1 MANEFDNTSSD
12 LDLGPKKPQLINYQN
27 VYDALKDNDILM
39 NRSGVFLPDGGFA
52 KTPDDLKNLL
62 GDEKSVN
69 SFFNYYKDSPKFKTF
84 GVSDP
89 KTLFGKLNESTKG
102 FAWAPSVNK
111 VDKIETYGLDKLDA
125 STSSDD
131 SENEKN
137 LIFSRIATSGINIT
151 PEGKELGTVAEFE
164 NFTYQPEVFEKWV
177 SENKEKAMSVGVNPY
192 SVRDAFQTKK
202 KTGDLDSEKQS
213 YDIDVAN
220 SELTNSIVA
229 NYGVNEEEIGQL
241 VDETFSNPS
250 YAMDISNKG
259 KSFYNDETGQ
269 TQDLKNITMSDLMA
283 DAQDRGL
290 SEEEAF
296 SYLNSFRGKFLDKQA
311 RALDYQNNT
320 NAKTFDGAPVT
331 LGSTNAYQIRMDND
345 GFNML
350 DENLKQI
357 SKEYSKLDELT
368 RISQTLKKEGT
379 FKQSGRNSEIEQ
391 QIITQ
396 KNLIAKLQKEADI
409 SSAVIYDPI
418 QRVPVDAEVASAAIS
433 KANSKYGQEYYD
445 RTLFGEMKKER
456 NSLMLQVKNLK
467 DKVLADADRLS
478 KRAELGLMGPES
490 QNEQLALQSNQQL
503 YVEKT
508 AELIALNKGIYTNSN
523 PLKRETQ
530 SIGESTVRVFN
541 RDYLGGTD
549 FYSKITPAD
558 EAYQLSKFMQNKGF
572 YVSEKDLLKTKETIA
587 EQVGAGIPS
596 TVQAM
601 LEIGVYEAVGNYAGG
616 VITATKYFTAAK
628 EFIKLKYGKG
638 GVKMFETFVEG
649 GMQLA
654 IKEAAYIGAGQSAA
668 GALGE
673 IYAEKGFD
681 AIALNDRFKK
691 LVAGKSR
698 FGYIIG
704 RYLSGTAGET
714 LSEVA
719 GNVADM
725 MVEYGYNPKE
735 AFDLATRDGQ
745 WQVILS
751 MSALLTAPGDIK
763 TAFKTQQKFREEIIS
778 RGGQDFDPL
787 TMEYSRLVDQVVE
800 QTSSEVPV
808 TQEEDM
814 QPVEPELPDGTVD
827 MGDAPIEEPA
837 VSEQIPQE
845 KANEVKNKEKLE
857 VEKRKADL
865 GEEFH
870 RVEKDGTIDK
880 SVTYKYDEKTGN
892 LQSKGYSR
900 FNSSFQDV
908 NSELKQQVESEVAQD
923 GMLSK
928 SKGLEIAKE
937 ILGIDENSKLVFKDG
952 KLFYSKDQ
960 LQKNASENIK
970 NVKSSAKNQVKK
982 LNEKAKTIKEK
993 IFSDVEDA
1001 YTTSPT
1007 ANAASANDAGFNR
1020 FLQIYKSAFGGKLR
1034 TNLHSL
1040 FFDGAK
1046 FNPDARKG
1054 IPRISDYIA
1063 PILDRFSN
1071 ANNANSN
1078 IVNRVVSSVI
1088 NSKYFKDSLGSD
1100 LAALEADGLT
1110 SDAAMTLVT
1119 DMLLDSHND
1128 VLENIFDGDELKI
1141 QEFKTMRDSLN
1152 DHIQK
1157 EYIGKQSNANSP
1169 AFYNN
1174 RMEEVVKKTTD
1185 AEMAMKAKDYK
1196 VVEEEK
1202 RQIQNTGKM
1211 ARGEDYSA
1219 EEVNAI
1225 RYSQGKMGASD
1236 FLNSLN
1242 ENTENLTEEQIK
1254 ETADKRANELNV
1266 YENFK
1271 GYQEKLGEF
1280 KKTRKARI
1288 AKIKKS
1294 GLEKNFDFEVYGS
1307 GSTKPGDNIFAIIGA
1322 AIKKPLKL
1330 SKQKNYAANLMNT
1343 MVEFAA
1349 LRAGISADD
1358 FLDTKLHF
1366 DRITREQLAAL
1377 EGQML
1382 YSKDGELEVLKAMQ
1396 DNADLVDGT
1405 AEKNL
1410 LNAHAF
1416 LEAGIDPSVVYHAT
1430 GWYKSKAGKYVYKYG
1445 NPERIQFK
1453 EALNLEKLKYS
1464 IDTLGNLIT
1473 LPESL
1478 LKDFPELSDINVQ
1491 ISSEDSSYISILSKL
1506 KTIEGLELFDTSAVS
1521 ISENKIVIRIDNAK
1535 INSDHVRSLVEEA
1548 IRKLVVK
1555 KYNLQNI
1562 QSTKSKNVIVSE
1574 VLSSE
1579 IAQFEGF
1586 SGLTEVINNLNQI
1599 FTENMDIADALYS
1612 ALYYSSIGSPAVE
1625 SLRVAL
1631 KDPVAKVLVESLLQ
1645 KTNIIDSY
1653 FKIFENNLNFQSN
1666 PLEFIENN
1674 SIVSLLQHLKA
1685 TDNISEVKLQNQKSR
1700 LLLEQMQSM
1709 LFSELDSEKLL
1720 ELKPQVEKFRKL
1732 LKVDDRRLRFLDD
1745 YVYSDILLNDTI
1757 TTRSA
1762 ISGFL
1767 QAFSNDAS
1775 LSAVQKQKVLN
1786 FSEKVRLSYEMGS
1799 ADLVNL
1805 GIGNLK
1811 QELNNPNF
1819 DKLFFEL
1826 TALDGQATRKA
1837 ADVFR
1842 YFIEFNTTFSG
1853 DVDLTF
1859 EETSTNSIFLD
1870 RVKQLKNKKLN
1881 NVENDNVR
1889 KITIDKLNKLYG
1901 QELLD
1906 KKTESISE
1914 FQEIY
1919 EKIRTGGDEFVK
1931 EFLGNSVTVDEN
1943 GNPMIFYRGSR
1954 NVYGKESDNKQM
1966 FYTTRLSKA
1975 SSYMKPTID
1984 SLAVNLEAGSGS
1996 NIRSSFIKMENP
2008 VVLESNGNDWSLIF
2022 VNMAGVDTTVSTD
2035 SLHNMVKSI
2044 IQADGRATK
2053 DQVEFVKSLT
2063 KDPFKKPD
2071 GIIFK
2076 NVVDY
2081 GQSTVSDTNTP
2092 GDVYVPLSAE
2102 NVLLRDITLFQND
2115 GTIRAAVNINKHGQ
2129 SIIYAV
2135 TNPNV
2140 SSPLH
2145 EMAHVLEDY
2154 LSESEKQ
2161 AVLDFAGETEW
2172 NVNTSETFARGFEKF
2187 LMDGVSPTREMQTV
2201 FEKFKAWL
2209 TEIYTALGLE
2219 NLGKDLNPE
2228 MRSIYNTI
2236 FGVSEP
2242 AEKQE
2247 SKVEDELYDFIES
2260 QREQRISDD
2269 QIYKGL
2275 IEAGYKAEDV
2285 SEYFTL
2291 RTKQTILSQMA
2302 NKGEFS
2308 EAARAIANDTVT
2320 VQRTFT
2326 EILQELSK
2334 LDQFEIDAVLANLQN
2349 MQDLDKALVAKI
2361 LLMRKMREDG
2371 KDISQELSEIAEIGT
2386 NAGRI
2391 LQRMK
2396 ILKSNIEDQTLA
2408 DVLKQLND
2416 RNMTIPPKAL
2426 ERLKKLSSAVSDIRA
2441 KYEAAKDVASR
2452 YPMEVS
2458 ATNPRMNNYENALD
2472 LRQQYQDLRFVF
2484 VKELR
2489 GYARSISASDLYQ
2502 TLVRGNLLTTGSMLI
2517 NMTSNAAKTIVN
2529 IPINFLATGF
2539 GAFKHKFF
2547 SSELVTHRGVDYYK
2561 TVAGSY
2567 GKAWQ
2572 EMTKTVAM
2580 GSVVE
2585 DANGLQISRGFN
2597 GFRALR
2603 DSFGMLVGAI
2613 DGSNNSLSD
2622 EQFAEKYKLPLD
2634 KNGNVIKKAVL
2645 LRVAEGV
2652 FGASAEFN
2660 FRALG
2665 GPDAFFKTT
2674 AYWGALHEQG
2684 KTLGLSDVKEAKL
2697 GGRSKLEMFMELNA
2711 DYSNEPAM
2719 AEALKLIYANE
2730 GTLYKGFQSIFGTN
2744 LGNSKILKSLITT
2757 QIPFQKI
2764 PSNVAQEFFMFA
2776 VPELGLVS
2784 SAWKQFYQI
2793 GTIDKELQKAKIPS
2807 QKKKLRDE
2815 RRKLQRESEIDLAR
2829 TVVAYGLHFAA
2840 SQIIQQLAISGSSSP
2855 TAGVD
2860 DKERRWKEEF
2870 KPSDYI
2876 NVTLL
2881 LENAKKEPGK
2891 KRKDWLATDK
2901 KVQLRDLGMFGAI
2914 LSMKQTA
2921 IEKFNRDSKV
2931 VDLSNVHT
2939 QFEDN
2944 LVTDISNA
2952 VPYLLDQTMVKGI
2965 GDLVNALFE
2974 TESSAWAD
2982 FASGFANT
2990 MATAVA
2996 PNHLNQITKLFRE
3009 FDVDYRSTPEDKELG
3024 FQANF
3029 TKTLTNKLKEKVPFV
3044 FDDDYIVRYDVTGQ
3058 PRKQKG
3064 KIVDP
3069 ILDFFGVLPQRREVG
3084 INHTIDEIAKI
3095 VSGDKKPEWK
3105 DLIYV
3110 GFVYGDAKSVIPP
3123 DLPKSIEASGN
3134 LGIIKSLS
3142 QEEKDIFR
3150 EELNPKREGLVN
3162 KVINAVNFKKLIDIN
3177 SSYNQRA
3184 DGSKITFGDKN
3195 LLLGY
3200 YVLSEILNK
3209 TYTTSQGIVETTLG
3223 PSIINNALQNLSAEQ
3238 KSIIDN
3244 ITAQNITGQV
3254 FKKVEENTE
3263 LTSMLQREGL
3273 KISELFKNQLLDDA
3287 EIEEPEVERKRPRVI
3302 INGIEY

>member
-12 LDLGPKKPQLINYQN
+12 LDLGPKKPQLLNYQN
-27 VYDALKDNDILM
+27 VYDALKDKDILM

-62 GDEKSVN
+62 RDEKAVN
-69 SFFNYYKDSPKFKTF
+69 SFFDYYKNNPKFKTF
-84 GVSDP
+84 GVSDS
-89 KTLFGKLNESTKG
+89 KTLSNKLNESTKA
-102 FAWAPSVNK
+102 FAWAPSANK
-111 VDKIETYGLDKLDA
+111 VDKIETYGLDKLEP
-125 STSSDD
+125 TSGSDD
-131 SENEKN
+131 SENEQN
-137 LIFSRIATSGINIT
+137 LIFSKLAVSGINVDSN
-151 PEGKELGTVAEFE
+151 GKQLGTTAEFQ
-164 NFTYQPEVFEKWV
+164 NFTYQPEAFEKWV
-177 SENKEKAMSVGVNPY
+177 SENKEKAMAVGVNPY
-192 SVRDAFQTKK
+192 SVRDVFQTKK

-213 YDIDVAN
+213 YNVDVAN

-229 NYGVNEEEIGQL
+229 NYGVNEEEIGML
-241 VDETFSNPS
+241 VDQTFSNPS
-250 YAMDISNKG
+250 YAMDITNRG

-290 SEEEAF
+290 SREEAF
-296 SYLNSFRGKFLDKQA
+296 SYLNSFRGKYLDNQA
-311 RALDYQNNT
+311 RAIDHQNNT
-320 NAKTFDGAPVT
+320 SAKTVAGAPID
-331 LGSTNAYQIRMDND
+331 LGSGNAYQIRMDKE
-345 GFNML
+345 GFEML

-357 SKEYSKLDELT
+357 SKEYAKLDELT
-368 RISQTLKKEGT
+368 KISQTLKKQGT
-379 FKQSGRNSEIEQ
+379 FSQSGRNAEVEQ
-391 QIITQ
+391 QIIVQ

-418 QRVPVDAEVASAAIS
+418 QRVPVDAEVASLAIS
-433 KANSKYGQEYYD
+433 KANVTFDKEYYD
-445 RTLFGEMKKER
+445 RTLFGEMKKQR
-456 NSLMLQVKNLK
+456 NSLKIQVENLRNK
-467 DKVLADADRLS
+467 ILADADRLGR
-478 KRAELGLMGPES
+478 RAEMGLVGPE
-490 QNEQLALQSNQQL
+490 NENDQLALQSNQQL
-503 YVEKT
+503 YIEKY
-508 AELIALNKGIYTNSN
+508 AELIVLNKGIYTNSN

-530 SIGESTVRVFN
+530 SIAESAVRVFN

-558 EAYQLSKFMQNKGF
+558 EAYQLSKFMQNKGY
-572 YVSEKDLLKTKETIA
+572 YVSEKDLLSTKETVA
-587 EQVGAGIPS
+587 EMVGAGIPS

-601 LEIGVYEAVGNYAGG
+601 LEIGVYEAVGNHAGG
-616 VITATKYFTAAK
+616 IVAASKYFTAAK
-628 EFIKLKYGKG
+628 EFFKLKYGKG
-638 GVKMFETFVEG
+638 GVKLFEVFVEG

-654 IKEAAYIGAGQSAA
+654 IKEAAYIGAGQSAV
-668 GALGE
+668 GAFGE

-681 AIALNDRFKK
+681 AVALNDKFKK

-698 FGYIIG
+698 LAYILG
-704 RYLSGTAGET
+704 RYSSGVTGE
-714 LSEVA
+714 SIAEVS
-719 GNVADM
+719 GSIADLM
-725 MVEYGYNPKE
+725 TEYGYDFRK
-735 AFDLATRDGQ
+735 AFDLSTKDGQ
-745 WQVILS
+745 LQVILVT
-751 MSALLTAPGDIK
+751 SAIITAPGDIK
-763 TAFKTQQKFREEIIS
+763 TAFKTQQKFREELIS

-787 TMEYSRLVDQVVE
+787 TMEYSRLVDQVIE
-800 QTSSEVPV
+800 QTSAEAPV

-814 QPVEPELPDGTVD
+814 QLVEPELPDTSVE
-827 MGDAPIEEPA
+827 MGDAPVEEPGA
-837 VSEQIPQE
+837 SEQIPQE

-870 RVEKDGTIDK
+870 MVEKDGTINK
-880 SVTYKYDEKTGN
+880 SVTYRYDEKTGN

-900 FNSSFQDV
+900 FNSSFEDV
-908 NSELKQQVESEVAQD
+908 NADLKNQVESKVSED

-970 NVKSSAKNQVKK
+970 NIKSSAKNQIKK
-982 LNEKAKTIKEK
+982 LNEKAKSIKEK

-1007 ANAASANDAGFNR
+1007 ANAASANDASFNR

-1063 PILDRFSN
+1063 PMLDRFSKIG
-1071 ANNANSN
+1071 NNANV
-1078 IVNRVVSSVI
+1078 VNRIVTNVI
-1088 NSKYFKDSLGSD
+1088 NSAYFKDSLGSD
-1100 LAALEADGLT
+1100 LAALEAEGLT
-1110 SDAAMTLVT
+1110 SDAAMTLIT

-1128 VLENIFDGDELKI
+1128 VLDNIFAGDELKI

-1174 RMEEVVKKTTD
+1174 RMEDVVKKTTD

-1211 ARGEDYSA
+1211 ARGEDYTP

-1225 RYSQGKMGASD
+1225 RYSKGNMGASD

-1242 ENTENLTEEQIK
+1242 ENTENLTEEEIK

-1288 AKIKKS
+1288 SKIKKN
-1294 GLEKNFDFEVYGS
+1294 GLEKNFDFEVYGA
-1307 GSTKPGDNIFAIIGA
+1307 GSTKPSDNIFASIGA

-1330 SKQKNYAANLMNT
+1330 NKQKNYAANLINT
-1343 MVEFAA
+1343 MIEFAA

-1366 DRITREQLAAL
+1366 DKITREQLAAL

-1382 YSKDGELEVLKAMQ
+1382 YSKDGELEVLKALQ
-1396 DNADLVDGT
+1396 DNADLIDGT

-1410 LNAHAF
+1410 LNANAF

-1430 GWYKSKAGKYVYKYG
+1430 GWYKSVTGSYVYKYG
-1445 NPERIQFK
+1445 NPERIQPK
-1453 EALNLEKLKYS
+1453 EAIDLEKLDAGS
-1464 IDTLGNLIT
+1464 IYQPFENLFT
-1473 LPESL
+1473 LPASI
-1478 LKDFPELSDINVQ
+1478 LKDFPELSSTKVLIVALGDQGIKVSDDGVTIRLSNENIN
-1491 ISSEDSSYISILSKL
+1491 
-1506 KTIEGLELFDTSAVS
+1506 LE
-1521 ISENKIVIRIDNAK
+1521 KIQAMA
-1535 INSDHVRSLVEEA
+1535 EEA
-1548 IRKLVVK
+1548 IGILIGK

-1562 QSTKSKNVIVSE
+1562 QAIKSKSSIISDVLSPEIAKFESVSGMSE
-1574 VLSSE
+1574 V
-1579 IAQFEGF
+1579 
-1586 SGLTEVINNLNQI
+1586 VNNLNEI
-1599 FTENMDIADALYS
+1599 LAESDDIADSLFS
-1612 ALYYSSIGSPAVE
+1612 ALYRSYNSPAVE
-1625 SLRVAL
+1625 SLSAAL
-1631 KDPVAKVLVESLLQ
+1631 KKDPVIKVLVESLME
-1645 KTNIIDSY
+1645 KTKIIDSY

-1666 PLEFIENN
+1666 PSEFIENN

-1685 TDNISEVKLQNQKSR
+1685 TDNILEVKLENQKSR

-1720 ELKPQVEKFRKL
+1720 ELLPRVEKFRKL
-1732 LKVDDRRLRFLDD
+1732 LRVEDRRLRFLDD

-1775 LSAVQKQKVLN
+1775 LSAVQKQKILN

-1799 ADLVNL
+1799 LDLANL
-1805 GIGNLK
+1805 GIVNLK

-1826 TALDGQATRKA
+1826 NALDNQAARKA

-1842 YFIEFNTTFSG
+1842 YFIEFNTTFTG

-1859 EETSTNSIFLD
+1859 EDISTNSLFLD

-1881 NVENDNVR
+1881 DVENDSVR
-1889 KITIDKLNKLYG
+1889 KTTIDKLNNLYG

-1906 KKTESISE
+1906 KKEESINE

-1919 EKIRTGGDEFVK
+1919 EKIRNNGDEFVK

-1954 NVYGKESDNKQM
+1954 NVYGKESDSKQM

-1975 SSYMKPTID
+1975 SSYMKPTIK
-1984 SLAVNLEAGSGS
+1984 SLAVNLETGSGS

-2008 VVLESNGNDWSLIF
+2008 VELNANGNEWSLIY
-2022 VNMAGVDTTVSTD
+2022 VDMAGEDTSVSTD
-2035 SLHNMVKSI
+2035 SVQNMVKSI
-2044 IQADGRATK
+2044 IKEDGQATK
-2053 DQVEFVKSLT
+2053 KHIEFIKSLT
-2063 KDPFKKPD
+2063 KDPSKKPD

-2076 NVVDY
+2076 NLVDY
-2081 GQSTVSDTNTP
+2081 GQSTVGDTYTP
-2092 GDVYVPLSAE
+2092 GDVYVPLAAE

-2242 AEKQE
+2242 EVKEE
-2247 SKVEDELYDFIES
+2247 SKVEDELYDFIQS

-2334 LDQFEIDAVLANLQN
+2334 LDQFEIDTVLANLEN

-2361 LLMRKMREDG
+2361 LLMRRMREEG

-2396 ILKSNIEDQTLA
+2396 LLKKEMEDQTLA
-2408 DVLKQLND
+2408 TVLKQLND
-2416 RNMTIPPKAL
+2416 RNMTIPTKAL
-2426 ERLKKLSSAVSDIRA
+2426 ERLKKLSAAVTDIRA

-2472 LRQQYQDLRFVF
+2472 LRQQYQDLRFMF

-2489 GYARSISASDLYQ
+2489 GYSRSISASDLYQ
-2502 TLVRGNLLTTGSMLI
+2502 TLVRGNLLTVGSMVI

-2547 SSELVTHRGVDYYK
+2547 GSDLVTYRGVDYYK
-2561 TVAGSY
+2561 TIRNSY

-2572 EMTKTVAM
+2572 EMTKTLAM
-2580 GSVVE
+2580 GAMVE
-2585 DANGLQISRGFN
+2585 DANGLQINSGFN

-2613 DGSNNSLSD
+2613 DGSNKTLSD

-2674 AYWGALHEQG
+2674 AYWGALYEQG
-2684 KTLGLSDVKEAKL
+2684 RTLGLSDVKEAKL

-2719 AEALKLIYANE
+2719 AEALKLIYAND
-2730 GTLYKGFQSIFGTN
+2730 GMLYKGFQTLFGTKVG
-2744 LGNSKILKSLITT
+2744 GNKITKSLITT

-2784 SAWKQFYQI
+2784 SAYKQFYEI
-2793 GTIDKELQKAKIPS
+2793 AKIDKELQNAKIPS

-2829 TVVAYGLHFAA
+2829 TVVAYALHFAA
-2840 SQIIQQLAISGSSSP
+2840 GKIIQQLAISGSSSP
-2855 TAGVD
+2855 AAGVD

-2870 KPSDYI
+2870 KPADYI
-2876 NVTLL
+2876 NITLM

-2891 KRKDWLATDK
+2891 KRKDWLTTDK
-2901 KVQLRDLGMFGAI
+2901 KIQLRDLGMFGAI
-2914 LSMKQTA
+2914 LSIKQTG
-2921 IEKFNRDSKV
+2921 IEKYNRDNKV
-2931 VDLSNVHT
+2931 IDLSNVHT
-2939 QFEDN
+2939 QYEDN
-2944 LVTDISNA
+2944 LGTDLSNA
-2952 VPYLLDQTMVKGI
+2952 VPYLLDQTMLKGI
-2965 GDLVNALFE
+2965 GDAVNVLFE
-2974 TESSAWAD
+2974 TEAD
-2982 FASGFANT
+2982 AFASFASGFVNT
-2990 MATAVA
+2990 MVTAIA
-2996 PNHLNQITKLFRE
+2996 PNHLNQITKVFRE
-3009 FDVDYRSTPEDKELG
+3009 FDADYRSTPEDKELG

-3029 TKTLTNKLKEKVPFV
+3029 IKTLTNKLKEKVPFV
-3044 FDDDYIVRYDVTGQ
+3044 FDDDYVVRYDVTGK
-3058 PRKQKG
+3058 PRRQKG
-3064 KIVDP
+3064 KDIDP
-3069 ILDFFGVLPQRREVG
+3069 ILDFFGVLPQRRQVG

-3142 QEEKDIFR
+3142 QEEKDEFR
-3150 EELNPKREGLVN
+3150 KELNPIREGIVN
-3162 KVINAVNFKKLIDIN
+3162 KMVNAVNFKKLLDIN

-3223 PSIINNALQNLSAEQ
+3223 PSIINNALQKLSPEQ
-3238 KSIIDN
+3238 KLIIDK
-3244 ITAQNITGQV
+3244 ITAQNITGEV

-3273 KISELFKNQLLDDA
+3273 KISELFENQLLDDA
-3287 EIEEPEVERKRPRVI
+3287 EIEEPVVERKRPRVI
-3302 INGIEY
+3302 VNGIEY

>member
-27 VYDALKDNDILM
+27 VYDALKDKDILM

-62 GDEKSVN
+62 RDEKSVN
-69 SFFNYYKDSPKFKTF
+69 SFFDYYKNNAKFKSF

-89 KTLFGKLNESTKG
+89 KTLYSKLNESSKA
-102 FAWAPSVNK
+102 FAWSPSVNK
-111 VDKIETYGLDKLDA
+111 VDKIETYGLDKLDP

-137 LIFSRIATSGINIT
+137 LIFSKLAVSGINVDLN
-151 PEGKELGTVAEFE
+151 GKQLGTTAEFE
-164 NFTYQPEVFEKWV
+164 NFTYQPEAFEKWV
-177 SENKEKAMSVGVNPY
+177 SENKEKAMAAGVNPY
-192 SVRDAFQTKK
+192 SVKDAFQATK

-213 YDIDVAN
+213 FNVDVAN
-220 SELTNSIVA
+220 SELTNSIVT
-229 NYGVNEEEIGQL
+229 NYGVNEEEIGQII
-241 VDETFSNPS
+241 DQTFSNPS
-250 YAMDISNKG
+250 YAMDISKRG

-296 SYLNSFRGKFLDKQA
+296 SYLNSFRGQYLDKQA
-311 RALDYQNNT
+311 RAADYQNNMS
-320 NAKTFDGAPVT
+320 AKTVKGAPVT
-331 LGSTNAYQIRMDND
+331 LGSNNAYQIGMDKK
-345 GFNML
+345 GFDML
-350 DENLKQI
+350 DENFKQI
-357 SKEYSKLDELT
+357 SKEYSKLDELIK
-368 RISQTLKKEGT
+368 ISETLKKEGT
-379 FKQSGRNSEIEQ
+379 FKQSGRNAEIEQ
-391 QIITQ
+391 QIINQ
-396 KNLIAKLQKEADI
+396 KNIISKLQKEADI
-409 SSAVIYDPI
+409 STAVIYDPV
-418 QRVPVDAEVASAAIS
+418 QRVPVDAQVVSLAIS
-433 KANSKYGQEYYD
+433 KAKTKYNEEYYD
-445 RTLFGEMKKER
+445 RTLFGEMKKQR
-456 NSLMLQVKNLK
+456 NILMNQVEDLKN
-467 DKVLADADRLS
+467 KVLADADRLS
-478 KRAELGLMGPES
+478 KRAELGLMGPEN
-490 QNEQLALQSNQQL
+490 QNAQLALQSNQQL

-530 SIGESTVRVFN
+530 SIVESASMVFN

-572 YVSEKDLLKTKETIA
+572 YVSEKDLLKTKDTVA
-587 EQVGAGIPS
+587 EMVGAGIPS

-601 LEIGVYEAVGNYAGG
+601 LEIGVYEAIGNYGGG
-616 VITATKYFTAAK
+616 VIAASKYFTAAK
-628 EFIKLKYGKG
+628 EFFKLKHGKA
-638 GVKMFETFVEG
+638 GVKLFEIFVEG

-668 GALGE
+668 GAAGE

-681 AIALNDRFKK
+681 AIALNNRFKK

-698 FGYIIG
+698 IAYILG
-704 RYLSGTAGET
+704 RYSSGVAGET
-714 LSEVA
+714 TAEVA
-719 GNVADM
+719 GGIADLM
-725 MVEYGYNPKE
+725 TEYGYDFRKS
-735 AFDLATRDGQ
+735 FDLTTKDGQ
-745 WQVILS
+745 LQVILVT
-751 MSALLTAPGDIK
+751 SAILTAPGDIK

-778 RGGQDFDPL
+778 RGGEDFNPL

-800 QTSSEVPV
+800 QTSAEAPV

-814 QPVEPELPDGTVD
+814 QPVEPDLPEGTVE

-900 FNSSFQDV
+900 FNSSFEDV
-908 NSELKQQVESEVAQD
+908 NTELKDQVESEVAQD

-982 LNEKAKTIKEK
+982 LNEKAKSIKEK

-1007 ANAASANDAGFNR
+1007 ANAASANDASFNR

-1040 FFDGAK
+1040 FFDGVK

-1063 PILDRFSN
+1063 PMLDRFSN
-1071 ANNANSN
+1071 TNNVNFN

-1100 LAALEADGLT
+1100 LAALEAEGLT

-1119 DMLLDSHND
+1119 DMLLDSHDD
-1128 VLENIFDGDELKI
+1128 VLDNIFDGDELKI

-1174 RMEEVVKKTTD
+1174 RMEEAVKKTTD

-1254 ETADKRANELNV
+1254 ETADTRANKLNV

-1307 GSTKPGDNIFAIIGA
+1307 GSTKPGDNIFASIGA

-1430 GWYKSKAGKYVYKYG
+1430 GWYKSVTGSYVYKYE
-1445 NPERIQFK
+1445 NPERIQPK
-1453 EALNLEKLKYS
+1453 EALDLEKLETGS
-1464 IDTLGNLIT
+1464 IYQTFESLFT
-1473 LPESL
+1473 LPESI
-1478 LKDFPELSDINVQ
+1478 LKDFPELASTKVLIVALGEQGIKVSDDGVTIRLSNENIN
-1491 ISSEDSSYISILSKL
+1491 
-1506 KTIEGLELFDTSAVS
+1506 LE
-1521 ISENKIVIRIDNAK
+1521 KIQAMA
-1535 INSDHVRSLVEEA
+1535 EEA
-1548 IRKLVVK
+1548 IGILIGK

-1562 QSTKSKNVIVSE
+1562 QAVKSKNSIISEILSPEIAKFESVSGMSE
-1574 VLSSE
+1574 V
-1579 IAQFEGF
+1579 
-1586 SGLTEVINNLNQI
+1586 VNNLNQI
-1599 FTENMDIADALYS
+1599 LAESDDIADSLFS
-1612 ALYYSSIGSPAVE
+1612 ALYRNYNSPAVE
-1625 SLRVAL
+1625 SLSAAL
-1631 KDPVAKVLVESLLQ
+1631 KKDPVIKVIVESLME
-1645 KTNIIDSY
+1645 KTKIVDSY

-1666 PLEFIENN
+1666 PSEFIENN

-1685 TDNISEVKLQNQKSR
+1685 TDNILEVKLENQKSR

-1720 ELKPQVEKFRKL
+1720 ELQPRVEKFRQSL
-1732 LKVDDRRLRFLDD
+1732 RVEDRRIRFLDD
-1745 YVYSDILLNDTI
+1745 YVYSDVLLNDTI

-1775 LSAVQKQKVLN
+1775 LSAVQKQKILN
-1786 FSEKVRLSYEMGS
+1786 FSEKVRLLYEMGS
-1799 ADLVNL
+1799 LDLANL
-1805 GIGNLK
+1805 GIVNLK

-1826 TALDGQATRKA
+1826 NALDNQAARKA

-1842 YFIEFNTTFSG
+1842 YFIEFNTTFAG

-1859 EETSTNSIFLD
+1859 EDVSTNSLFLD

-1881 NVENDNVR
+1881 DVENDNVR
-1889 KITIDKLNKLYG
+1889 KTTIDKLNKIHG
-1901 QELLD
+1901 QELID
-1906 KKTESISE
+1906 KKEESIKE
-1914 FQEIY
+1914 FQETY
-1919 EKIRTGGDEFVK
+1919 EKIRNGGDEFVK
-1931 EFLGNSVTVDEN
+1931 KFLGDSVTIDEN

-1954 NVYGKESDNKQM
+1954 EVYGKESDNKQM

-1975 SSYMKPTID
+1975 SSYMKPTIK
-1984 SLAVNLEAGSGS
+1984 SLAVNLETGSGS

-2008 VVLESNGNDWSLIF
+2008 VELNANGNEWSLIY
-2022 VNMAGVDTTVSTD
+2022 VEVEGQETSVSTD
-2035 SLHNMVKSI
+2035 SVQNMVKSI
-2044 IQADGRATK
+2044 ISENGAASKKHID
-2053 DQVEFVKSLT
+2053 FIKSLT
-2063 KDPFKKPD
+2063 KDPSKKPD
-2071 GIIFK
+2071 GIIFY
-2076 NVVDY
+2076 NLVDY
-2081 GQSTVSDTNTP
+2081 GQSTVGDTNTP

-2334 LDQFEIDAVLANLQN
+2334 LDQFEIDAVLANLEN

-2396 ILKSNIEDQTLA
+2396 LLKKEMEDQTLA
-2408 DVLKQLND
+2408 TVLKQLND

-2426 ERLKKLSSAVSDIRA
+2426 ERLKKLSAAVTDIRA
-2441 KYEAAKDVASR
+2441 KYEAAKDVAAR

-2472 LRQQYQDLRFVF
+2472 LRQQYQDLRFMF

-2489 GYARSISASDLYQ
+2489 GYSRSISASDLYQ
-2502 TLVRGNLLTTGSMLI
+2502 TLVRGNLLTIGSMVI

-2539 GAFKHKFF
+2539 GAVKHKFF
-2547 SSELVTHRGVDYYK
+2547 GSELVTHRGVDYYK
-2561 TVAGSY
+2561 KVTGSY

-2572 EMTKTVAM
+2572 EMTKTLAM
-2580 GSVVE
+2580 GAMVE
-2585 DANGLQISRGFN
+2585 DANGLQINSGFN

-2613 DGSNNSLSD
+2613 DGSNSSLSD

-2674 AYWGALHEQG
+2674 AYWGALYEQG
-2684 KTLGLSDVKEAKL
+2684 RTLGLSDVKEAKL

-2719 AEALKLIYANE
+2719 AEALKLIYAND
-2730 GTLYKGFQSIFGTN
+2730 GMLYKGFQTLFGTKVG
-2744 LGNSKILKSLITT
+2744 GNKITKSLITT

-2784 SAWKQFYQI
+2784 SAYKQFYKI
-2793 GTIDKELQKAKIPS
+2793 KEIDKELQNSKIPS

-2829 TVVAYGLHFAA
+2829 TVVAYALHFAA
-2840 SQIIQQLAISGSSSP
+2840 NQIIQQLAISGSSSP
-2855 TAGVD
+2855 AAGVD

-2870 KPSDYI
+2870 KPADYI
-2876 NVTLL
+2876 NITLM

-2891 KRKDWLATDK
+2891 KRKDWLTTDK
-2901 KVQLRDLGMFGAI
+2901 KIQLRDLGMFGAI
-2914 LSMKQTA
+2914 LSIKQTG
-2921 IEKFNRDSKV
+2921 IEKYNRGNKV
-2931 VDLSNVHT
+2931 IDLSNVHT
-2939 QFEDN
+2939 QYEDN
-2944 LVTDISNA
+2944 LGTDLSNA
-2952 VPYLLDQTMVKGI
+2952 VPYLLDQTMLKGI
-2965 GDLVNALFE
+2965 GDAVNVLFE
-2974 TESSAWAD
+2974 TEAD
-2982 FASGFANT
+2982 ALASFASGFVNT
-2990 MATAVA
+2990 IVTAVA
-2996 PNHLNQITKLFRE
+2996 PNHLNQITKVFRE
-3009 FDVDYRSTPEDKELG
+3009 FDADYRSTPEDKELG

-3044 FDDDYIVRYDVTGQ
+3044 FDDDYVVRYDVTGK
-3058 PRKQKG
+3058 PRRQKG
-3064 KIVDP
+3064 KDIDP

-3105 DLIYV
+3105 DLIYI
-3110 GFVYGDAKSVIPP
+3110 GFVYGDSKSVIPP
-3123 DLPKSIEASGN
+3123 DLPKSIETSGN
-3134 LGIIKSLS
+3134 LGIKKSLS
-3142 QEEKDIFR
+3142 QEEKDLFR

-3162 KVINAVNFKKLIDIN
+3162 KVIKGVNFKKLLDIN
-3177 SSYNQRA
+3177 SSYNQRK

-3238 KSIIDN
+3238 KSIIDK
-3244 ITAQNITGQV
+3244 ITSQNVTGEV

-3273 KISELFKNQLLDDA
+3273 KISELFKNELLDDA
-3287 EIEEPEVERKRPRVI
+3287 EIEEPVVERKRPRVI

>member
-1 MANEFDNTSSD
+1 
-12 LDLGPKKPQLINYQN
+12 
-27 VYDALKDNDILM
+27 M

-62 GDEKSVN
+62 RDEKSVN
-69 SFFNYYKDSPKFKTF
+69 SFFDYYKNNPKFKTF
-84 GVSDP
+84 GVSDS
-89 KTLFGKLNESTKG
+89 KTLSNKLNESTKAS
-102 FAWAPSVNK
+102 AWAPSANK
-111 VDKIETYGLDKLDA
+111 VDKIETYGLDKLEP
-125 STSSDD
+125 TSGSDD
-131 SENEKN
+131 SENEKD
-137 LIFSRIATSGINIT
+137 LIFSKLAVSGINVDSN
-151 PEGKELGTVAEFE
+151 GKQLGTTAEFE

-177 SENKEKAMSVGVNPY
+177 SENKEKAMAVGVNPY
-192 SVRDAFQTKK
+192 SVRDVFQTKK

-213 YDIDVAN
+213 YNVDVAN

-229 NYGVNEEEIGQL
+229 NYGVNEDEIGML
-241 VDETFSNPS
+241 VDQTFSNPS
-250 YAMDISNKG
+250 YAMDITNRG

-290 SEEEAF
+290 SREEAF
-296 SYLNSFRGKFLDKQA
+296 SYLNSFRGKYLDNQA
-311 RALDYQNNT
+311 RAIDHQNNT
-320 NAKTFDGAPVT
+320 NAKTVAGAPID
-331 LGSTNAYQIRMDND
+331 LGSSNAYQIRMDKE
-345 GFNML
+345 GFEML

-357 SKEYSKLDELT
+357 SREYSRLDELT
-368 RISQTLKKEGT
+368 KISQTLKKEGT
-379 FKQSGRNSEIEQ
+379 FKQSGRNAEVEQ
-391 QIITQ
+391 QIIIQ
-396 KNLIAKLQKEADI
+396 KNLITKLQKEADI

-418 QRVPVDAEVASAAIS
+418 QRVPIDAEVASLTIS
-433 KANSKYGQEYYD
+433 KANVTFDKEYYD
-445 RTLFGEMKKER
+445 RTLFGEMKKQR
-456 NSLMLQVKNLK
+456 NSLKIQVENLRNK
-467 DKVLADADRLS
+467 ILADADRLGR
-478 KRAELGLMGPES
+478 RAEMGLVGPE
-490 QNEQLALQSNQQL
+490 NENDQLALQSNQQL
-503 YVEKT
+503 YIEKY
-508 AELIALNKGIYTNSN
+508 AELIVLNKGIYTNSN

-530 SIGESTVRVFN
+530 TVVDSTVRVFN

-558 EAYQLSKFMQNKGF
+558 EAYQLSKFMQNKGY
-572 YVSEKDLLKTKETIA
+572 YVSEKDLLSTKETIA

-596 TVQAM
+596 TIQAM
-601 LEIGVYEAVGNYAGG
+601 LEIAVYEAVGNHAGG
-616 VITATKYFTAAK
+616 IVAASKYFTAAK
-628 EFIKLKYGKG
+628 EFFKLKYGKG
-638 GVKMFETFVEG
+638 GVKMFEFFVEG

-668 GALGE
+668 GAFGE

-681 AIALNDRFKK
+681 AVALNDRFKK

-698 FGYIIG
+698 FAYITG
-704 RYLSGTAGET
+704 RYLSGVTGET

-725 MVEYGYNPKE
+725 MTEYGYNPAE

-745 WQVILS
+745 WQVILA
-751 MSALLTAPGDIK
+751 MSAMLTAPGDIK
-763 TAFKTQQKFREEIIS
+763 TAFKTQQKFREELIS

-800 QTSSEVPV
+800 QTSAEAPV

-814 QPVEPELPDGTVD
+814 QPVEPDLPDTSVE
-827 MGDAPIEEPA
+827 MSDAPVEEPGA
-837 VSEQIPQE
+837 SEQIPQE

-870 RVEKDGTIDK
+870 MVEKDGTIDK
-880 SVTYKYDEKTGN
+880 SVTYRYDEKTGN

-908 NSELKQQVESEVAQD
+908 NTDLKNQVESKVSED

-970 NVKSSAKNQVKK
+970 NIKSSAKNQIKK
-982 LNEKAKTIKEK
+982 LNEKAKSIKEK

-1007 ANAASANDAGFNR
+1007 ANAASANDASFNR

-1063 PILDRFSN
+1063 PILDRFSKVG
-1071 ANNANSN
+1071 NNANV
-1078 IVNRVVSSVI
+1078 VNRIVTNVI
-1088 NSKYFKDSLGSD
+1088 NSAYFKDSTGSD
-1100 LAALEADGLT
+1100 LAALEAEGLT
-1110 SDAAMTLVT
+1110 SDAAMTLIT

-1128 VLENIFDGDELKI
+1128 VLDNIFAGDELKI

-1174 RMEEVVKKTTD
+1174 RMEDVVKKTTD

-1211 ARGEDYSA
+1211 ARGEDYTP

-1225 RYSQGKMGASD
+1225 RYSKGNMGASD

-1242 ENTENLTEEQIK
+1242 ENTENLTEEEIK

-1288 AKIKKS
+1288 SKIKKN
-1294 GLEKNFDFEVYGS
+1294 GLEKNFDFEVYGA
-1307 GSTKPGDNIFAIIGA
+1307 GSTKPSDNIFASIGA

-1330 SKQKNYAANLMNT
+1330 NKQKNYAANLINT
-1343 MVEFAA
+1343 MIEFAA

-1366 DRITREQLAAL
+1366 DKITREQLAAL

-1382 YSKDGELEVLKAMQ
+1382 YSKDGELEVLKALQ
-1396 DNADLVDGT
+1396 DNADLLDGT

-1410 LNAHAF
+1410 LNANAL

-1430 GWYKSKAGKYVYKYG
+1430 GWYKSKAGNYVYKYG
-1445 NPERIQFK
+1445 NPERIQLR
-1453 EALNLEKLKYS
+1453 EAVDLDRLNQTNNNYL
-1464 IDTLGNLIT
+1464 IDFLGDLIA

-1478 LKDFPELSDINVQ
+1478 LKDFPELANIEVTISPIDSSFISRLSELGTSDISYTYSNRNQ
-1491 ISSEDSSYISILSKL
+1491 IRIYVDNTKINPEHIKSLLEE
-1506 KTIEGLELFDTSAVS
+1506 TIR
-1521 ISENKIVIRIDNAK
+1521 KIV
-1535 INSDHVRSLVEEA
+1535 SD
-1548 IRKLVVK
+1548 

-1562 QSTKSKNVIVSE
+1562 QVVKSKADITSE
-1574 VLSSE
+1574 VLSPE
-1579 IAQFEGF
+1579 IAKFESV
-1586 SGLTEVINNLNQI
+1586 SGMSEVVNALNEI
-1599 FTENMDIADALYS
+1599 LAENMDIADDLYS

-1625 SLRVAL
+1625 SLRAAL
-1631 KDPVAKVLVESLLQ
+1631 KDPVAEVLVESLLE

-1666 PLEFIENN
+1666 PSEFIENN

-1685 TDNISEVKLQNQKSR
+1685 TDNILEIKLQNQKSR
-1700 LLLEQMQSM
+1700 FLLEQMQSM

-1720 ELKPQVEKFRKL
+1720 ELQPRVEKFRQSL
-1732 LKVDDRRLRFLDD
+1732 RVEDRRIRFLDD
-1745 YVYSDILLNDTI
+1745 YVYSDVLLNDTI

-1775 LSAVQKQKVLN
+1775 LSAVQKQKILN

-1799 ADLVNL
+1799 LDLANL
-1805 GIGNLK
+1805 GIANLK

-1826 TALDGQATRKA
+1826 NALDNQAARKA

-1859 EETSTNSIFLD
+1859 EDMSTNSLFLD

-1881 NVENDNVR
+1881 DVENDNVR
-1889 KITIDKLNKLYG
+1889 KTTIDKLNKLYG

-1906 KKTESISE
+1906 KKEESINE

-1919 EKIRTGGDEFVK
+1919 EKIRNGGDEFVK

-1954 NVYGKESDNKQM
+1954 NVYGKESDSNQM

-1975 SSYMKPTID
+1975 SSYMKPTIN
-1984 SLAVNLEAGSGS
+1984 SLSVNLETGSGS

-2008 VVLESNGNDWSLIF
+2008 VVIEANGDDWSLIR
-2022 VNMAGVDTTVSTD
+2022 VSIGGELSTVSTD
-2035 SLHNMVKSI
+2035 SVQNIIKSI
-2044 IQADGRATK
+2044 IKEDGQATEK
-2053 DQVEFVKSLT
+2053 HIEFIKSLT
-2063 KDPFKKPD
+2063 KDPSKKPD

-2076 NVVDY
+2076 NLVDY
-2081 GQSTVSDTNTP
+2081 GQSTVGDTNTP
-2092 GDVYVPLSAE
+2092 GDVYVPLAAE

-2242 AEKQE
+2242 EVKEE
-2247 SKVEDELYDFIES
+2247 SKVEDELYDFIQS

-2285 SEYFTL
+2285 SEYFDL
-2291 RTKQTILSQMA
+2291 RTKETILKQMA

-2320 VQRTFT
+2320 VKRTFT

-2334 LDQFEIDAVLANLQN
+2334 LDEMEIDAVLASLEN

-2361 LLMRKMREDG
+2361 LLMRKMRGEG
-2371 KDISQELSEIAEIGT
+2371 KDISQELSEIADIGT

-2396 ILKSNIEDQTLA
+2396 LLKSNIEDQTLA
-2408 DVLKQLND
+2408 DVMKQLND
-2416 RNMTIPPKAL
+2416 RNITIPPKAL
-2426 ERLKKLSSAVSDIRA
+2426 ERLKKLSAAVTDLRA

-2472 LRQQYQDLRFVF
+2472 LRQQYQDLRFMF

-2502 TLVRGNLLTTGSMLI
+2502 TLVRGNLLTVGSMVI

-2539 GAFKHKFF
+2539 GAIKHKFF
-2547 SSELVTHRGVDYYK
+2547 NSELVTYRGVDYYK
-2561 TVAGSY
+2561 NVFGAY

-2572 EMTKTVAM
+2572 EMTKTIAM
-2580 GSVVE
+2580 GAVVE

-2613 DGSNNSLSD
+2613 DGSNKSLSD

-2634 KNGNVIKKAVL
+2634 KNGNVVKKAVL

-2652 FGASAEFN
+2652 FGASAELN

-2674 AYWGALHEQG
+2674 AYWGALYEQG
-2684 KTLGLSDVKEAKL
+2684 KTMGLSDVKDPKL
-2697 GGRSKLEMFMELNA
+2697 GGRSQLEMFMELNA
-2711 DYSNEPAM
+2711 DYSNEAAM
-2719 AEALKLIYANE
+2719 AEASKLIYAND
-2730 GTLYKGFQSIFGTN
+2730 GTLYKGFQRFFGTN
-2744 LGNSKILKSLITT
+2744 VGSNKIVKSLITT

-2764 PSNVAQEFFMFA
+2764 PSNVAQEFFLFA

-2784 SAWKQFYQI
+2784 SAWKQIYQI
-2793 GTIDKELQKAKIPS
+2793 GKLDKQIKDAKIPS

-2815 RRKLQRESEIDLAR
+2815 RRKLQRESEIDLSRA
-2829 TVVAYGLHFAA
+2829 VVAYVLHFAA
-2840 SQIIQQLAISGSSSP
+2840 NQIIQQLAISGSSSP
-2855 TAGVD
+2855 DAGVD

-2870 KPSDYI
+2870 KPADFI
-2876 NVTLL
+2876 NITLL
-2881 LENAKKEPGK
+2881 LENSKKEPSK

-2901 KVQLRDLGMFGAI
+2901 KIQLRDLGMFGAI
-2914 LSMKQTA
+2914 LSIKQTG
-2921 IEKFNRDSKV
+2921 IEKFNRDNKV
-2931 VDLSNVHT
+2931 IDLSNVHT
-2939 QFEDN
+2939 QYEDN
-2944 LVTDISNA
+2944 LSTDLSNA
-2952 VPYLLDQTMVKGI
+2952 VPYLLDQTMLKGI
-2965 GDLVNALFE
+2965 GDLVNAMFE
-2974 TESSAWAD
+2974 TESDRWGVFGA
-2982 FASGFANT
+2982 GFANT
-2990 MATAVA
+2990 IVTAVA

-3009 FDVDYRSTPEDKELG
+3009 FDVDYRPTPEDKELG
-3024 FQANF
+3024 LTYNF
-3029 TKTLTNKLKEKVPFV
+3029 TKILSNKLKEKVPFV
-3044 FDDDYIVRYDVTGQ
+3044 FDNDYIVRYDVTGK
-3058 PRKQKG
+3058 PRIQKG
-3064 KIVDP
+3064 KDIDP
-3069 ILDFFGVLPQRREVG
+3069 VLDFFGVLPQRRQVG
-3084 INHTIDEIAKI
+3084 IDHSVEEVSKI
-3095 VSGDKKPEWK
+3095 IRGDKKPTWR
-3105 DLIYV
+3105 DLIYI

-3134 LGIIKSLS
+3134 LGIKKSPS
-3142 QEEKDIFR
+3142 QEEKDLFR
-3150 EELNPKREGLVN
+3150 EKLNPLRENFVN
-3162 KVINAVNFKKLIDIN
+3162 KVINGVNFKKLLDLD
-3177 SSYNQRA
+3177 SPYNRRK
-3184 DGSKITFGDKN
+3184 DGSKITYGDEN
-3195 LLLGY
+3195 LLMGY
-3200 YVLSEILNK
+3200 YVLSELLN
-3209 TYTTSQGIVETTLG
+3209 TAYTVSQTTIETTLG
-3223 PSIINNALQNLSAEQ
+3223 PAIINRSLEKLSPEQ
-3238 KSIIDN
+3238 KSVIN
-3244 ITAQNITGQV
+3244 KITSQNITGEV
-3254 FKKVEENTE
+3254 FKKIEQNSE
-3263 LTSMLQREGL
+3263 LTRMLESQGIKL
-3273 KISELFKNQLLDDA
+3273 SDLFKNQMLDAA
-3287 EIEEPEVERKRPRVI
+3287 EIEEPVVERKRPKVTV
-3302 INGIEY
+3302 NGIEIDY